1 MRDAQLLLLHLKPVA
16 RALHLSLCYNP
27 PSFSSSQLNS
37 HRNSQNSEPLNWIQR
52 GRDAACCGPTP
63 YLIGLLMLL
72 ALLLRLPHL
81 SGKSLWLDEISSLTF
96 AEMKWPEFWSLVKR
110 HEGNM
115 LAYYLILRAWIHL
128 GDNRVVAKLLSILF
142 GVLTVPAIYALCREV
157 YDRRIGLISA
167 FLLTISACHV
177 RASQWIRSYSLMI
190 LMLVLAALFLARSLR
205 QPIFRNL
212 SLYVLCAAFA
222 VYNHLYAVL
231 ALGAQLVSLVI
242 IPAREM
248 PWKKLLAALFA
259 LGALLVPAAA
269 YVVWR
274 NTGQLEWIPPPK
286 PWELIHW
293 GVFLAGAGSTGVA
306 YVLLV
311 ICLIVT
317 AMSFRKSR
325 QTWPL
330 QGRSLASWRLAFP
343 FVWLIAPVAFAF
355 PFSYYKPIFFFRYL
369 IICLPA
375 FLLVL
380 AHAIARWRPSK
391 CKKAVLAVALCLS
404 LTSVVIA
411 YKSEEDWDGA
421 MHYLFSQVHTGDTV
435 FPGAGGVPLEY
446 FSRHWF
452 AAGTAPQLELPA
464 YANTEA
470 SAANFAQ
477 SHPRVWVV
485 VFPNFAPEP
494 QTRQLWHAFSPY
506 YAVAEERKFRAVT
519 IQRWEARSAHL

>member
-1 MRDAQLLLLHLKPVA
+1 VWDVV
-16 RALHLSLCYNP
+16 S
-27 PSFSSSQLNS
+27 
-37 HRNSQNSEPLNWIQR
+37 
-52 GRDAACCGPTP
+52 CGPAF
-63 YLIGLLMLL
+63 YVLWLLMLL
-72 ALLLRLPHL
+72 ALLFRLPHL
-81 SGKSLWLDEISSLTF
+81 AGKSLWLDEISSLTF

-128 GDNRVVAKLLSILF
+128 GDNRVVAKLLSVLF
-142 GVLTVPAIYALCREV
+142 GVLTVPAIYALGREL
-157 YDRRIGLISA
+157 YDRRIGLICA

-190 LMLVLAALFLARSLR
+190 LMLVLAAVFLARSLR
-205 QPIFRNL
+205 RPILRNW

-231 ALGAQLVSLVI
+231 ALGAEILSLII
-242 IPAREM
+242 IPAQEI
-248 PWKKLLAALFA
+248 PWKKLLSALFA

-269 YVVWR
+269 YVLFR
-274 NTGQLEWIPPPK
+274 NTGQLDWVPAPK

-311 ICLIVT
+311 ICLVLAAI
-317 AMSFRKSR
+317 SFRKSCE
-325 QTWPL
+325 TWSL
-330 QGRSLASWRLAFP
+330 EGRSIASWRMAFP

-355 PFSYYKPIFFFRYL
+355 SLSYYKPIFFFRYL

-375 FLLVL
+375 FLLVI
-380 AHAIARWRPSK
+380 AHAISQWRPSRYRK
-391 CKKAVLAVALCLS
+391 PVLAVGLCLS
-404 LTSVVIA
+404 LTSVVLA
-411 YKSEEDWDGA
+411 YKTEEDWDSS
-421 MHYLFSQVHTGDTV
+421 MHYLFSQVHNGDTV

-452 AAGTAPQLELPA
+452 GPGTAPRLELPE
-464 YANTEA
+464 YAKAEG
-470 SAANFAQ
+470 SAASFAR
-477 SHPRVWVV
+477 SHARVWVI

-494 QTRQLWHAFSPY
+494 QTRQLWRAFTPY
-506 YAVAEERKFRAVT
+506 YSVAEEKKFRAVT
-519 IQRWEARSAHL
+519 IQRWDARSTHF